1 MINIVV
7 GGQMEK
13 QAIAKKI
20 EELGGDRIA
29 VTVKSDMEGALALK
43 NNEADYYIGACH
55 TGGGAIAMPIAMV
68 GRKLCATVSSP
79 GKPPKEED
87 IAEHVRSGVK
97 AFGFAV
103 DHIDE
108 VVSAIVRQLLA
119 AAKG

>member
-1 MINIVV
+1 MIKIVV

-20 EELGGDRIA
+20 EEIGGDRVS
-29 VTVKSDMEGALALK
+29 VTITSDMEGAMALK

-55 TGGGAIAMPIAMV
+55 TGGGAIAMPIAMA
-68 GRKLCATVSSP
+68 GRKFCATVSAP

-87 IAEHVRSGVK
+87 IAAHVRAGVK

-103 DHIDE
+103 DHIDAA
-108 VVSAIVRQLLA
+108 VPAIVRQLLA